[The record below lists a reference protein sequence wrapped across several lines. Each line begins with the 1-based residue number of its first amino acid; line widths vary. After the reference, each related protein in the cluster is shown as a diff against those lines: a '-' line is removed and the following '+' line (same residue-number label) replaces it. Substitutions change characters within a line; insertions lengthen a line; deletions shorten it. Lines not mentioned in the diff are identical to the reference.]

1 MAGFTPFHTLVVYES
16 CFGNTKSV
24 AEAIA
29 FGLAGDVELV
39 EANDA
44 PTVLGSEVG
53 LLVVGG
59 PTHAFTMST
68 PKTRRSAGEMT
79 GARPMR
85 LGIREWIEELSMLST
100 TPVATFDTK
109 IEHPRLPGSA
119 ARAAARRLRKA
130 GMSVIVEPE
139 TFYVSGTPGPLKDG
153 ERDRA
158 YDWGAGLA
166 SLAAPVIS
174 AIAISPEGR

>member
-1 MAGFTPFHTLVVYES
+1 MALPTPFHTLVVYES
-16 CFGNTKSV
+16 CFGNTKSI

-39 EANDA
+39 EASDA
-44 PTVLGSEVG
+44 PTILGSEVG

-68 PKTRRSAGEMT
+68 PKTRQSAAQMT
-79 GARPMR
+79 GTSPGRI
-85 LGIREWIEELSMLST
+85 GIREWIEDLSMLST

-109 IEHPRLPGSA
+109 IERPRLPGSA
-119 ARAAARRLRKA
+119 ARAAARRLRRA
-130 GMSVIVEPE
+130 GMSVIVEPA
-139 TFYVSGTPGPLKDG
+139 TFYVGGTPGPLKDG

-158 YDWGAGLA
+158 HDWGAGLA
-166 SLAAPVIS
+166 SLVAPVIS
-174 AIAISPEGR
+174 VASLSPEGR

>member
-1 MAGFTPFHTLVVYES
+1 MPELKPFHTLVVYES
-16 CFGNTKSV
+16 SFGNTKSI

-39 EANDA
+39 EADDA
-44 PTVLGSEVG
+44 PTLLGSDVG

-68 PKTRRSAGEMT
+68 PKSRRTASDMT
-79 GARPMR
+79 GSSPARI
-85 LGIREWIEELSMLST
+85 GIREWIDELSMLST

-119 ARAAARRLRKA
+119 ARAAARRLRKT
-130 GMSVIVEPE
+130 GLSVIVEPK
-139 TFYVSGTPGPLKDG
+139 TFYVTGTPGPLKAG

-158 YDWGAGLA
+158 HAWGAALA
-166 SLAAPVIS
+166 SLVTPVIS
-174 AIAISPEGR
+174 ARQS

>member
-1 MAGFTPFHTLVVYES
+1 MPGSKPFHALVVYES
-16 CFGNTKSV
+16 CFGNTKSI

-44 PTVLGSEVG
+44 PTVLGSEIG

-59 PTHAFTMST
+59 PTHAFTLST
-68 PKTRRSAGEMT
+68 PKTRMSAAQMT
-79 GARPMR
+79 GTSPGR
-85 LGIREWIEELSMLST
+85 LGIREWIEDLSMLST

-109 IEHPRLPGSA
+109 VEHPRLPGSA
-119 ARAAARRLRKA
+119 GRAAARRLRNA
-130 GMSVIVEPE
+130 GMSVIVEPA
-139 TFYVSGTPGPLKDG
+139 TFYVGGTPGPLKDG

-158 YDWGAGLA
+158 HRWGVSLA
-166 SLAAPVIS
+166 SLVAPVIS
-174 AIAISPEGR
+174 AGSVSLENR

>member
-1 MAGFTPFHTLVVYES
+1 MPGSKPFHTLVVYES
-16 CFGNTKSV
+16 CFGNTKSI

-29 FGLAGDVELV
+29 VGLAGDVELV

-44 PTVLGSEVG
+44 PTRLGSEVA

-59 PTHAFTMST
+59 PTHALTMST
-68 PKTRRSAGEMT
+68 PKTRLSAAEMT
-79 GARPMR
+79 GGASARI
-85 LGIREWIEELSMLST
+85 GIREWIDELSILPT

-109 IEHPRLPGSA
+109 VEHPRLPGSA

-130 GMSVIVEPE
+130 GLSVIVEPE
-139 TFYVSGTPGPLKDG
+139 TFYVGGTPGPLMEG

-158 YDWGAGLA
+158 HAWGAELA
-166 SLAAPVIS
+166 ARVAPVIS
-174 AIAISPEGR
+174 AG

>member
-1 MAGFTPFHTLVVYES
+1 MPGPTPFHTVVVYES
-16 CFGNTKSV
+16 SFGNTKSI

-44 PTVLGSEVG
+44 PTRLGSEVA

-59 PTHAFTMST
+59 PTHAFTMSR
-68 PKTRRSAGEMT
+68 PKTRRSAAEMT
-79 GARPMR
+79 GSNPARI
-85 LGIREWIEELSMLST
+85 GIREWIDEMSMLST

-109 IEHPRLPGSA
+109 VEHPRLPGSA

-130 GMSVIVEPE
+130 GVSVVVEPQ
-139 TFYVSGTPGPLKDG
+139 TFYVLGTPGPLKEG

-158 YDWGAGLA
+158 HVWGARLA
-166 SLAAPVIS
+166 SLVTPVIS
-174 AIAISPEGR
+174 ASQG

>member
-1 MAGFTPFHTLVVYES
+1 MPGTKPFHTLVVYES
-16 CFGNTKSV
+16 SFGNTKSI

-29 FGLAGDVELV
+29 FGLAGDVELI

-59 PTHAFTMST
+59 PTHAFSMST
-68 PKTRRSAGEMT
+68 TRTRRSAADMT
-79 GARPMR
+79 GAVPARI
-85 LGIREWIEELSMLST
+85 GIREWIDELSMLST

-109 IEHPRLPGSA
+109 VEHPRLPGSA
-119 ARAAARRLRKA
+119 ARAATRRLRRA
-130 GMSVIVEPE
+130 GVSVVVEPE
-139 TFYVSGTPGPLKDG
+139 TFYVVGTSGPLKDG

-158 YDWGAGLA
+158 HVWGAALA
-166 SLAAPVIS
+166 SLVAPVIS
-174 AIAISPEGR
+174 VAAV